1 MVASPLHESSSHVAD
16 PPTDTKILGPREAS
30 EVTPRRED
38 DCLAIIHSR
47 DETLLGKRIE
57 LGGGDLLIG
66 RGEQVGLSLPS
77 DSVSRRHARI
87 FRDGAVYRVE
97 DLGSTNGTYVNDR
110 LKDSAVLRRGD
121 QIKVGD
127 TILKYLTGDDVE
139 NQFHEAFR
147 RLAMHDGLTDIYNKR
162 YFVDSLRSE
171 ISRAARH
178 DRPLTLILFDIDHF
192 KRINDDYGHLAGDA
206 ILKEIAS
213 RVSAQLRPSDLFARY
228 GGEEFV
234 IMLPDTP
241 IDGAH
246 AVAEKIRRSIEARE
260 FVFEGA
266 DIAVTSSF
274 GVAEHTHGLDQVA
287 LVKLADER
295 LYRAKRR
302 GRNQVI
308 AA

>member
-1 MVASPLHESSSHVAD
+1 VAE
-16 PPTDTKILGPREAS
+16 PPTDTKILGPRDTSAAMA
-30 EVTPRRED
+30 RRED

-57 LGGGDLLIG
+57 LSGGDLVIG
-66 RGEQVGLSLPS
+66 RGDDVDLSLPS
-77 DSVSRRHARI
+77 ESVSRRHARI
-87 FRDGAVYRVE
+87 YRDGAAYRVD
-97 DLGSTNGTYVNDR
+97 DLDSTNGTYVNDR
-110 LKDSAVLRRGD
+110 LKETAVLRRGD

-162 YFVDSLRSE
+162 YFLDSLRSE
-171 ISRAARH
+171 ISRADRH
-178 DRPLTLILFDIDHF
+178 ERPLALILFDIDHF

-206 ILKEIAS
+206 ILKEMAA
-213 RVSAQLRPSDLFARY
+213 RVSAQIRPSDVFARY

-246 AVAEKIRRSIEARE
+246 AVAEKLRRSIETRQ
-260 FVFEGA
+260 FTFEGSR
-266 DIAVTSSF
+266 ISVTSSF
-274 GVAEHTHGLDQVA
+274 GVAQHSRGLDDVE
-287 LVKLADER
+287 LIRLADER